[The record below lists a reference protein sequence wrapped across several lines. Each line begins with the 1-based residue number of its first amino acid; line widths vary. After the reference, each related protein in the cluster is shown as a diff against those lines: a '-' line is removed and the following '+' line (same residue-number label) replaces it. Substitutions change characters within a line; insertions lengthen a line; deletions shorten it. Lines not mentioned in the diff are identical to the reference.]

1 MIEMKCP
8 SCGAGGRIPKE
19 KVNARLVCKKCLR
32 VFHVT
37 VAGNTVLGEP
47 AAAKEEPKSRSTRE
61 STRESSR
68 HDQGQAFDELTSRLT
83 KVKLPQVQPMT
94 LGLVAGVV
102 LLSSVGYWLVFY
114 KQSLATRSETV
125 ARCIIK
131 SDMKTVV
138 ELAVP
143 GTEMDTMRW
152 YHDVYKSYMDLKL
165 ALAGQEAGISIQLPG
180 AESGGTTPVNLRFSK
195 DGLRFDGSIF
205 NDALQPNPSLSQSKQ
220 SLDVPLFWAKD
231 LFGNWQLDGTKTFA
245 GTATATH

>member
-1 MIEMKCP
+1 MIDMKCP

-19 KVNARLVCKKCLR
+19 KINTRLVCKKCLR

-47 AAAKEEPKSRSTRE
+47 AAPKEDPKPRSTRE
-61 STRESSR
+61 PSR
-68 HDQGQAFDELTSRLT
+68 HDQGQAFDELTSKLT

-94 LGLVAGVV
+94 LGVIAGVV
-102 LLSSVGYWLVFY
+102 LLSSLGYWLIFY
-114 KQSLATRSETV
+114 KQSLATRTETV
-125 ARCIIK
+125 ARSIIK

-138 ELAVP
+138 DLAVP

-152 YHDVYKSYMDLKL
+152 YHDIYKSYMDLKL

-180 AESGGTTPVNLRFSK
+180 AESGGTTRVNLLFSK

-205 NDALQPNPSLSQSKQ
+205 NDALHPNPSLSQSKQ
-220 SLDVPLFWAKD
+220 SLEVPLFWVKD

-245 GTATATH
+245 GTANH

>member
-1 MIEMKCP
+1 MIDMKCP

-19 KVNARLVCKKCLR
+19 KVNTRLVCKKCLR

-37 VAGNTVLGEP
+37 AAGNTVLGEP
-47 AAAKEEPKSRSTRE
+47 AVPKEEPKQRSTRE
-61 STRESSR
+61 PSR
-68 HDQGQAFDELTSRLT
+68 HDQGQAFDELTSKLT

-94 LGLVAGVV
+94 LGLIAGVL
-102 LLSSVGYWLVFY
+102 LLSSLGYWLIFY
-114 KQSLATRSETV
+114 KQSLATRTETV

-152 YHDVYKSYMDLKL
+152 YHDIYKSYMDLKL

-180 AESGGTTPVNLRFSK
+180 AETGGTTRVNLLFSK
-195 DGLRFDGSIF
+195 DGLRFDGSLF

-220 SLDVPLFWAKD
+220 SLEVPLFWVKD

-245 GTATATH
+245 GTANH